1 MYSDSHL
8 HLDAIDETR
17 LPAIMEQAARERVVL
32 LLTTGLDISTSRQAV
47 SIAKQ
52 YPSVYA
58 GIGYHPSRAVPVDDG
73 LYRVL
78 IGLAESEKVT
88 VVSEVGL
95 DTTWQGAPPMEIQ
108 EACFRRHVQLA
119 KELSLPLQ
127 LHVGAA
133 HREALQIL
141 QDEDALG
148 LGGAI
153 HEQIVTEAD
162 LDIWLP
168 SDYYL
173 TVGMAAVQ
181 PDAGSEELARV
192 VRRIPNE
199 RLLLETD
206 TYSEPGQGD
215 LAGPARV
222 RLVAEKVAEIK
233 GMSPLEIGQVST
245 NNLRRFL
252 RIADHP

>member
-1 MYSDSHL
+1 M
-8 HLDAIDETR
+8 
-17 LPAIMEQAARERVVL
+17 
-32 LLTTGLDISTSRQAV
+32 
-47 SIAKQ
+47 
-52 YPSVYA
+52 
-58 GIGYHPSRAVPVDDG
+58 
-73 LYRVL
+73 
-78 IGLAESEKVT
+78 
-88 VVSEVGL
+88 
-95 DTTWQGAPPMEIQ
+95 
-108 EACFRRHVQLA
+108 
-119 KELSLPLQ
+119 PLQ

-133 HREALQIL
+133 HQEALQIL

-215 LAGPARV
+215 LVGPARV
-222 RLVAEKVAEIK
+222 RLVAEKVAEMK

-252 RIADHP
+252 RIADHL

>member
-17 LPAIMEQAARERVVL
+17 RPAIMEQAARERVVL
-32 LLTTGLDISTSRQAV
+32 LLTTGLDIKTSQQAV

-73 LYRVL
+73 LYRTL

-127 LHVGAA
+127 LHVGVA

-153 HEQIVTEAD
+153 HEQIVTETD

-168 SDYYL
+168 SGYYL
-173 TVGMAAVQ
+173 TVGMAVVQ

-206 TYSEPGQGD
+206 TYNDPGQGD
-215 LAGPARV
+215 LVGPARV
-222 RLVAEKVAEIK
+222 RLVAEKVAEMK
-233 GMSPLEIGQVST
+233 GMNPLEIGQVST

-252 RIADHP
+252 RIAN